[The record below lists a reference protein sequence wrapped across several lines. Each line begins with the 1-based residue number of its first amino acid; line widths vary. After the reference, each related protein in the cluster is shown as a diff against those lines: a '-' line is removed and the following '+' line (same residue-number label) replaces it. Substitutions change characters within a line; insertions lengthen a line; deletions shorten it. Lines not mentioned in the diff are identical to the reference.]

1 MAKAVISNVIIKT
14 TKNAPKKDETVV
26 KDIVDKEA
34 VVKNEETVDKN
45 ESKNK

>member
-26 KDIVDKEA
+26 KD
-34 VVKNEETVDKN
+34 